1 VAIDIGVRIT
11 IKQIESFLAVAET
24 GSFSAASRKVN
35 VAQPALSQAV
45 KDLETELG
53 LRLFDRTTR
62 RVELTDIGREFH
74 QSASKVLD
82 ELKHAVDN
90 VHQLADRK
98 RGRVKIAA
106 PPLLAAVVL
115 PDAVAE
121 FRHEYP
127 GIAVELHDV
136 GTEQILE
143 MIRAGK
149 VDCGIGTFQL
159 GEEGIDRIPLVRDQ
173 LMLFCKLG
181 SRFAESDYVQWRQL
195 EGEPLITLTRTS
207 GIRLLVEVGFE
218 TSEVPL
224 KPAYEVTQIATVI
237 SLVEAGLGIA
247 VLPTYAL
254 AAVRDRAVVG
264 KPLIDPS
271 ISRDIVMIHANGR
284 TLSPAVVSFL
294 NVARRSARR
303 LAPGQ

>member
-1 VAIDIGVRIT
+1 MRIT

-24 GSFSAASRKVN
+24 GSFSAASRKVS

-45 KDLETELG
+45 KDLEAELG

-62 RVELTDIGREFH
+62 RVELTDIGREFRE
-74 QSASKVLD
+74 SANKILD
-82 ELKHAVDN
+82 ELKHAVEN

-115 PDAVAE
+115 PNAVAE
-121 FRHEYP
+121 FRQEYP
-127 GIAVELHDV
+127 GIAVEVHDV

-143 MIRAGK
+143 MIRTGK
-149 VDCGIGTFQL
+149 ADCGIGTFQL

-181 SRFAESDYVQWRQL
+181 SRFLETDCVRWRQL
-195 EGEPLITLTRTS
+195 EGEPLITLTRAS

-224 KPAYEVTQIATVI
+224 KPAYEVAQIATAI

-254 AAVRDRAVVG
+254 AAVRDRAVAG
-264 KPLIDPS
+264 KPLIDPT
-271 ISRDIVMIHANGR
+271 ISRDIVMIHASGR
-284 TLSPAVVSFL
+284 TLPPAVVSFL
-294 NVARRSARR
+294 SVARRLARR
-303 LAPGQ
+303 LAPGQST